1 MVQAHR
7 SSCTSY
13 PCSAATPPTAAGAP
27 SPVQEEGSCER
38 GKKPAGWA
46 RSWKREGVFWLPAV
60 ATRNIP
66 DSALLACLALVP
78 AERKRGKECRT
89 PSEGKTQRRR
99 EAREGGRWE
108 HDTALNLQTACSHQ
122 APSVPTSCSFVN
134 KLLSVRESVSALIN
148 QRHFAIND
156 VQNCFLTK
164 RMISSLK
171 RSITKL
177 TNIHIPSCQ
186 ILTLGL

>member
-1 MVQAHR
+1 M
-7 SSCTSY
+7 
-13 PCSAATPPTAAGAP
+13 
-27 SPVQEEGSCER
+27 
-38 GKKPAGWA
+38 
-46 RSWKREGVFWLPAV
+46 

-99 EAREGGRWE
+99 EAREGARWE

-156 VQNCFLTK
+156 VQNFFNK
-164 RMISSLK
+164 ENDFKLK
-171 RSITKL
+171 EKYNQINEYPHTKL
-177 TNIHIPSCQ
+177 SNFNVRTLILCIVRTTLSREAPS
-186 ILTLGL
+186 